1 MRSLASWP
9 PRTWGVLVLAAGTL
23 AASLFF
29 YLNGAHHHG
38 DIDLYH
44 SYAHAFWLAGGL
56 PHIIPTEYPVLAVLP
71 FSLTMLPPVHQPVIV
86 FGLWMLVLFVAG
98 FVVLARRES
107 PRVAE
112 ICAVYLAVGAFA
124 TAVGRYDLV
133 PLALTL
139 GAYWFARSRR
149 FLPAYA
155 LLAAGTLLKLYPAA
169 LLPIIA
175 IEQYRVLGRGVLR
188 SWPPAGVLA
197 GVAAFSAIVAAGF
210 GIAYLMEPD
219 GWLGPFTYGLRRPIQ
234 VESVPATLLW
244 AGSLAGFPVK
254 TDLSFHSFNL
264 LGSLTGAISIICN
277 AAFLAGVAWVLWR
290 QATGKLDLGRALVAI
305 LLVVIC
311 TGRVFSPQYL
321 IWVLPFIAIVERR
334 YNPAWL
340 VVCALTTLIFPI
352 AYSGLH
358 TVGSAPPVEFPLWF
372 LGAIALRNFVMV
384 AASVRFLSRT
394 PPQASLE
401 ARQWPRSSA
410 A

>member
-1 MRSLASWP
+1 MRSIPSWP
-9 PRTWGVLVLAAGTL
+9 PRTWGVLALATGTL

-56 PHIIPTEYPVLAVLP
+56 PHIIPTEYPLLAVLP
-71 FSLTMLPPVHQPVIV
+71 FSLTMLPPVHQAVIV

-98 FVVLARRES
+98 FVVLGRRES

-112 ICAVYLAVGAFA
+112 ICAVYLVVGAFA

-133 PLALTL
+133 PLAITL

-188 SWPPAGVLA
+188 SRPPAGVLG

-210 GIAYLMEPD
+210 GMAHLLDPA
-219 GWLGPFTYGLRRPIQ
+219 GWLGPFTYSLRRPIQ
-234 VESVPATLLW
+234 VESVAATLLW
-244 AGSLAGFPVK
+244 AGSLAGFPVRP
-254 TDLSFHSFNL
+254 DRSFLSFNL
-264 LGSLTGAISIICN
+264 VGSLEGTVGIICD
-277 AAFLAGVAWVLWR
+277 AAFVAGVAWVLWR
-290 QATGKLDLGRALVAI
+290 QASGKLDLGRALVAL

-340 VVCALTTLIFPI
+340 VVCALTTLIYPI
-352 AYSGLH
+352 AYSGLAID
-358 TVGSAPPVEFPLWF
+358 GSAPPVEFPLWF

-384 AASVRFLSRT
+384 AASLRFLSWT

-401 ARQWPRSSA
+401 AREWPRSSVA
-410 A
+410 

>member
-1 MRSLASWP
+1 
-9 PRTWGVLVLAAGTL
+9 VLVLAAGTL
-23 AASLFF
+23 AASLFL

-56 PHIIPTEYPVLAVLP
+56 PHIIPMEYPLLAVLP

-98 FVVLARRES
+98 LMILARRES

-112 ICAVYLAVGAFA
+112 ICAVYLAVGGFA

-139 GAYWFARSRR
+139 AAYWFARSRR
-149 FLPAYA
+149 FLPAYT

-210 GIAYLMEPD
+210 GIAYLMEPA

-234 VESVPATLLW
+234 VESVAATLLW

-264 LGSLTGAISIICN
+264 LGSLTGAISIICD
-277 AAFLAGVAWVLWR
+277 AALLAGVAWVLWR

-305 LLVVIC
+305 LLIVIC

-372 LGAIALRNFVMV
+372 LGAIALRNLVMV
-384 AASVRFLSRT
+384 AAGVRFLAWT
-394 PPQASLE
+394 PPEASLE
-401 ARQWPRSSA
+401 AREWPRSSA